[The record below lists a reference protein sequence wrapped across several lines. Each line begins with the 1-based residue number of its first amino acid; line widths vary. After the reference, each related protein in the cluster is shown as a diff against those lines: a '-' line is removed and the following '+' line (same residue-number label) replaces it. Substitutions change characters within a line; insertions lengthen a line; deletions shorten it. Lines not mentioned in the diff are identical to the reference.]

1 MNFSEFTDTDGHDS
15 DIARGMKEL
24 AQNTPQYPR
33 RCGYQFMMTA
43 LCVLIVCTLCHA
55 GSTAQERPQTLQQF
69 IDLEMDLTQKS
80 LHPKKMLIIVL
91 DTERGEFSGLGG
103 MLGRHRVSKQR
114 IPNFAATLHYD
125 PSATLDDFSDEIL
138 LRAGV
143 NRRSATPMQIV
154 ELYRAVGN
162 GGRYRASTN
171 ATQLMS
177 GPESQHL
184 RRILEQQV
192 MQGDGLLLARVHGLH
207 IAGCA
212 AHSRN
217 TSEAKATSAFVGFYP
232 ARKPRNVC
240 LVLVEAPKVL
250 PKYNRG
256 ALVAAPI
263 FSRVAGFGHQ

>member
-1 MNFSEFTDTDGHDS
+1 M
-15 DIARGMKEL
+15 L
-24 AQNTPQYPR
+24 
-33 RCGYQFMMTA
+33 TA
-43 LCVLIVCTLCHA
+43 LCALIVCTVCHA
-55 GSTAQERPQTLQQF
+55 GSTAQERPETLQQF
-69 IDLEMDLTQKS
+69 IDFEMDLTRKS
-80 LHPKKMLIIVL
+80 LQPKKMLILIL
-91 DTERGEFSGLGG
+91 DTQTGLFSGIGG
-103 MLGRHRVSKQR
+103 MIGRSGLKVQSAYRMADTWR
-114 IPNFAATLHYD
+114 YD
-125 PSATLDDFSDEIL
+125 PGATLDDFSDEIL

-154 ELYRAVGN
+154 ELYRAIGN
-162 GGRYRASTN
+162 GGRYRASPNT
-171 ATQLMS
+171 TQVMS

-184 RRILEQQV
+184 RRILEQHV